1 MFYTRKE
8 EDSIY
13 VGTMPLTPV
22 LESEEEEEE
31 EEEVEETRCRQCL
44 NRWIPSIAIGIAIG
58 FVLSVVAL
66 IIYGMWVVVHRD
78 N

>member
-13 VGTMPLTPV
+13 VGMMPLTPV
-22 LESEEEEEE
+22 LEAEEEEI
-31 EEEVEETRCRQCL
+31 EEVEETCCRKWM
-44 NRWIPSIAIGIAIG
+44 NRWLPSIIIGISVG
-58 FVLSVVAL
+58 FILSIFAL
-66 IIYGMWVVVHRD
+66 IVYGMWVVIHKQ